1 MPACHTLTRRVHSFY
16 QRTLADLPMSGKRIK
31 LLVRLRK
38 FFCALASC
46 PRKVFAQTC
55 SLAFKP
61 YARRF
66 LRADQQIQA
75 IGLQVGA
82 KPGARLCHTIGQPVS
97 ALTVLRVIRKTLISA
112 VETPRR
118 LGVDDFA
125 FKKGRNY
132 GTILIDLDQHKPID
146 VLPDREGKTL
156 EDWLRAHPGVELIT
170 RDRSS
175 IYANAIS
182 SACPN
187 ATQVADRWHLLK
199 NLSEAVERFLDS
211 QRPAIREAAQLISQQ
226 STIPITSVSLT
237 EMDLPKPVSQ
247 QLPDDQSPDQP
258 IHTEKRYERYQ
269 RAKELQQQGHSIR
282 AIAAHLGSS
291 RNTVKKYFKQAHFVP
306 KTKRRKSNLLAYEV
320 YGSGH
325 PVTAALASR

>member
-1 MPACHTLTRRVHSFY
+1 M
-16 QRTLADLPMSGKRIK
+16 
-31 LLVRLRK
+31 
-38 FFCALASC
+38 
-46 PRKVFAQTC
+46 
-55 SLAFKP
+55 
-61 YARRF
+61 
-66 LRADQQIQA
+66 
-75 IGLQVGA
+75 
-82 KPGARLCHTIGQPVS
+82 
-97 ALTVLRVIRKTLISA
+97 TVLRVIRKTLISA